1 MGISSPLNILKSNQR
16 TGEYIISISPQMY
29 VTEPPPPI
37 LPPPVIHHDTWSLR
51 AKEIFADQH
60 NLPSATATM
69 NPNNS
74 FTVNTVEWV
83 WVKLKVV
90 IYTLFIYLIIL
101 TMILHQTSPLRLMI
115 FYE

>member
-1 MGISSPLNILKSNQR
+1 
-16 TGEYIISISPQMY
+16 MY

-69 NPNNS
+69 NPNS
-74 FTVNTVEWV
+74 FTVNSGVGVGQTQGCN
-83 WVKLKVV
+83 
-90 IYTLFIYLIIL
+90 
-101 TMILHQTSPLRLMI
+101 LHPFHLPDDINHDSSSDDESSSSDDFL
-115 FYE
+115 